1 MKYVRPYFLF
11 SLISCI
17 VAILFSMVFRFSL
30 TNTWQAGVAIVF
42 IFGPFLVFGWKFSR
56 GTRGRFSCPLVSNLF
71 YKWLELENFKH
82 ADFDNND
89 EYMILNTVNRAL
101 WELCDR

>member
-17 VAILFSMVFRFSL
+17 VAILFSRVFRFSL

-42 IFGPFLVFGWKFSR
+42 IFGPFLVLGWKFSNKQKDKYPLLCNIIR
-56 GTRGRFSCPLVSNLF
+56 LGIVLLVFSFILATFIVLF
-71 YKWLELENFKH
+71 
-82 ADFDNND
+82 
-89 EYMILNTVNRAL
+89 
-101 WELCDR
+101 